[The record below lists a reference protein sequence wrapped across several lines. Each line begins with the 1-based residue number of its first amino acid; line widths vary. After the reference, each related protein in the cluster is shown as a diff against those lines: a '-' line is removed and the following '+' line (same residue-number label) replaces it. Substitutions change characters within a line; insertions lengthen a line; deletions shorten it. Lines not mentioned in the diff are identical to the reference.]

1 MGLLNTKFE
10 RKARKCFGAFRRVMS
25 GNEYEKLVRKIGLND
40 QINVIIAGLYHI
52 MESGINIKTITRL
65 RHKRLF
71 NRKL

>member
-1 MGLLNTKFE
+1 
-10 RKARKCFGAFRRVMS
+10 MS
-25 GNEYEKLVRKIGLND
+25 GNEYEKLIRKIGLND